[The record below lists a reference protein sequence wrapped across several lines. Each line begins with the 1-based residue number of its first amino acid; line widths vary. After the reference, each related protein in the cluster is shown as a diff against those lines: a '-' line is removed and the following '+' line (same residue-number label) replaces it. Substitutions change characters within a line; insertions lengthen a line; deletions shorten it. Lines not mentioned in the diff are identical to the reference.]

1 MNSDF
6 TIGLDLGGT
15 QVRAALVRAGKVL
28 ARTAAR
34 TDVSGPEEVMRQF
47 RALVAE
53 VSHAAGSAPI
63 RAIGMCAPGPLDTMS
78 GVIDHIPT
86 LPGWELFPLRD
97 RLSAIFGIPAIV
109 ENDGIA
115 AAFGEW
121 QYGAARGLDHVV
133 YVTVSTGIG
142 GGVVVDG
149 RLMHGARGMAGHVGH
164 FTLAT
169 EGPTCS
175 CGRVGCFEAVAAGT
189 AFGKRVRVAANEN
202 PTSFLGRMAEKG
214 IVEGRHAVEGAR
226 AGDAACLALIAEEAD
241 WLGSGFASLLHLY
254 SPQMLVMGGGVSVAF
269 DLLEP
274 GIRARIRH
282 DAMAPFREVPV
293 VQAKLGD
300 DAGLVGVAELAV
312 LQQRTA
318 GSFHGRTSKT

>member
-1 MNSDF
+1 MNDDF

-34 TDVSGPEEVMRQF
+34 TDVSGPEGVMRQF

-63 RAIGMCAPGPLDTMS
+63 RAIGMCAPGPLDTVS

-164 FTLAT
+164 FTLVA

-189 AFGKRVRVAANEN
+189 AFGKRVRAAAHEN
-202 PTSFLGRMAEKG
+202 PTSFLGRVAEKG

-274 GIRARIRH
+274 GIRARIRR

-300 DAGLVGVAELAV
+300 DAGLAGVAELAV
-312 LQQRTA
+312 LQRCTA

>member
-1 MNSDF
+1 MNDDF

-53 VSHAAGSAPI
+53 VSHAAASAPI
-63 RAIGMCAPGPLDTMS
+63 RAIGMCAPGPLDTVS

-86 LPGWELFPLRD
+86 LPGWEQFPLRD

-121 QYGAARGLDHVV
+121 QYGAARGLDHMV

-164 FTLAT
+164 FTLAA

-189 AFGKRVRVAANEN
+189 AFGKRVHAAANEN

-274 GIRARIRH
+274 GIRARIRR

-293 VQAKLGD
+293 VKAKLGD

>member
-1 MNSDF
+1 MNDDF

-53 VSHAAGSAPI
+53 VSHAVGGAPI
-63 RAIGMCAPGPLDTMS
+63 RAIGMCAPGPLDTVS

-86 LPGWELFPLRD
+86 LPGWEQFPLRD

-121 QYGAARGLDHVV
+121 QYGAARGLDHTV

-164 FTLAT
+164 FTLAA

-189 AFGKRVRVAANEN
+189 AFGKRVRAAANEN

-274 GIRARIRH
+274 GIRARIRR

-293 VQAKLGD
+293 VKAKLGD

>member
-53 VSHAAGSAPI
+53 VSHAAGGAPI
-63 RAIGMCAPGPLDTMS
+63 RAIGMCAPGPLDTVS

-86 LPGWELFPLRD
+86 LPGWEQFPLRN

-121 QYGAARGLDHVV
+121 QYGAARGLDHMV

-164 FTLAT
+164 FTLAA

-189 AFGKRVRVAANEN
+189 AFGKRVRAAANKN

-293 VQAKLGD
+293 VKAKLGD

-318 GSFHGRTSKT
+318 GSFHGRTSKK

>member
-1 MNSDF
+1 MNDDL

-63 RAIGMCAPGPLDTMS
+63 RAIGMCAPGPLDTVS

-86 LPGWELFPLRD
+86 LLGWEQFPLRD

-121 QYGAARGLDHVV
+121 QYGAARGLDHMV

-164 FTLAT
+164 FTLAA

-189 AFGKRVRVAANEN
+189 AFGKRVRAAANEN

-274 GIRARIRH
+274 GIRARIRR

-293 VQAKLGD
+293 VKAKLGD

-312 LQQRTA
+312 LQPRTA

>member
-1 MNSDF
+1 MNDDF

-63 RAIGMCAPGPLDTMS
+63 RAIGMCAPGPLDTVS

-86 LPGWELFPLRD
+86 LPGWEQFPLRD

-121 QYGAARGLDHVV
+121 QYGAARGLDHMV

-164 FTLAT
+164 FTLAAK
-169 EGPTCS
+169 GPTCS
-175 CGRVGCFEAVAAGT
+175 CGRVGCFEAIAAGT
-189 AFGKRVRVAANEN
+189 AFGKRVRAAANEN

-274 GIRARIRH
+274 GIRARIRR

-293 VQAKLGD
+293 VKAKLGD

-318 GSFHGRTSKT
+318 GSFQGRTSKT